1 MRCYEESYSYYGRV
15 VCRACK
21 IKLENQFQAPGTTN
35 GDSETE
41 ASTAE
46 VRTKE
51 GIDVKCEVPVAEEQP
66 VPALAEQTEA
76 EIPIAEVP
84 IGQNRDMK
92 HHKEST
98 MKARMSEV
106 FWVAIKAAVVTTT
119 VLVLLQIIPINIRHS
134 GDVDGRL
141 TVDQIGSW
149 DMDVDVEQSGRWL
162 VGTY

>member
-1 MRCYEESYSYYGRV
+1 
-15 VCRACK
+15 
-21 IKLENQFQAPGTTN
+21 
-35 GDSETE
+35 
-41 ASTAE
+41 
-46 VRTKE
+46 
-51 GIDVKCEVPVAEEQP
+51 
-66 VPALAEQTEA
+66 
-76 EIPIAEVP
+76 
-84 IGQNRDMK
+84 
-92 HHKEST
+92 